1 MGRTVY
7 ETIEDIQALR
17 DVVAES
23 VNLEFKAGAK
33 LENMSDRAR
42 TDLIADVTAFANAG
56 GGTLIYGLGE
66 VQRDAKSYAGEISPV
81 RDARVTQDRL
91 REIIVSN
98 TDPVLRGFT
107 ITHIPADGGSIFV
120 VKVEEGDTAYQN
132 TCDRRYYSRIDAS
145 AQPMHGFAI
154 RDVMN
159 RRTRPH
165 VTASFK
171 TVPRGAR
178 GDQREYV
185 LVGDLKNEGNLTAHH
200 WALRVA
206 IPDVIGTHEG
216 QLLQHMRGHGKGR
229 IEGLGYSWYRYLSE
243 RSDGRSLRIL
253 PGETLN
259 LRENFHE
266 TAQLVLRVGSPD
278 QQRIMDRAPAV
289 YWELFVDDAARQKG
303 ELPYADWCDF

>member
-1 MGRTVY
+1 MY
-7 ETIEDIQALR
+7 ETIEDIKALR
-17 DVVAES
+17 DVAAES
-23 VNLEFKAGAK
+23 VSLEFKAGAK
-33 LENMSDRAR
+33 LDNMTDRAR
-42 TDLIADVTAFANAG
+42 LDLIADVTAFANAG
-56 GGTLIYGLGE
+56 GGTLIYGLSE
-66 VQRDAKSYAGEISPV
+66 VQRHGKSYAGDISPV
-81 RDARVTQDRL
+81 QDARMTQDRL

-107 ITHIPADGGSIFV
+107 IEHIPADGGSIFV
-120 VKVEEGDTAYQN
+120 VKVEESDTAYQN
-132 TCDRRYYSRIDAS
+132 TCDRKFYGRIDAS

-171 TVPRGAR
+171 TVTRGDIQ

-185 LVGDLKNEGNLTAHH
+185 LLGELKNEGNLTAHH

-206 IPDVIGTHEG
+206 IPDIIGTHDG
-216 QLLQHMRGHGKGR
+216 TMMQHMRRHGANR

-243 RSDGRSLRIL
+243 RTDGRTLRIL
-253 PGETLN
+253 PGEALN
-259 LRENFHE
+259 LREHFNA
-266 TAQLVLRVGSPD
+266 TAQLVLRVGSHD
-278 QQRIMDRAPAV
+278 QRRIMDHAPAV
-289 YWELFVDDAARQKG
+289 YWELFVDDAPKQKG